1 MGIISLDAYFSSV
14 KLLFSMKIIKR
25 LLALLAI
32 LIVVYLLGPKPEAG
46 TYTRALPVVT
56 ATGSALEEEIRN
68 EETSLPVKP
77 DNEARIIWYNDST
90 KEKTPY
96 SIIYLPGFTASQEEG
111 DPVHRNLAKA
121 IGANLYL
128 ARLSEHGLESDSALY
143 NMTATSLWE
152 SAKKAYAIG
161 KQIGEKVIILA
172 TSNGGTLSLML
183 ASEQYPEIAGLVLL
197 SPNIKI
203 FDPKAQLL
211 NKPWGLQIARL
222 VMGSEYTGAKDTTA
236 IYRQYWNNPYRLEAV
251 VQVQQLLEDKM
262 HKETFA
268 KVNQPL
274 LMLYYYKDEENQ
286 DKVVRVTAM
295 KEMFEEITTPQNK
308 KQSIAVPTAGDHV
321 MGSPIKSK
329 DVQTVEAEAIR
340 FTREVIMKN

>member
-1 MGIISLDAYFSSV
+1 M
-14 KLLFSMKIIKR
+14 KLIQR
-25 LLALLAI
+25 LLVFIAI
-32 LIVVYLLGPKPEAG
+32 IAVAYLLGPKPDAG
-46 TYTRALPVVT
+46 TYTHDLPTVS
-56 ATGSALEEEIRN
+56 ATGAALDDEIRK

-77 DNEARIIWYNDST
+77 DNEARIIWHNDST

-143 NMTATSLWE
+143 NMTTTSLWE

-161 KQIGEKVIILA
+161 KQIGDKVIILA
-172 TSNGGTLSLML
+172 TSNGGTLALML
-183 ASEQYPEIAGLVLL
+183 ASEQYPETAGLVLL

-203 FDPKAQLL
+203 YDPKAWLL

-222 VMGSEYTGAKDTTA
+222 VMGSEYNGAKDTTA
-236 IYRQYWNNPYRLEAV
+236 LYRQYWNNPYRLEAV

-262 HKETFA
+262 NKETFA

-274 LMLYYYKDEENQ
+274 LLLYYYKDEEHQ
-286 DKVVRVTAM
+286 DKVVRVSAM
-295 KEMFEEITTPQNK
+295 KEMFAQISTPENK

-329 DVQTVEAEAIR
+329 DVQTVENEAIR
-340 FTREVIMKN
+340 FTRDFIILKK

>member
-1 MGIISLDAYFSSV
+1 
-14 KLLFSMKIIKR
+14 MKILQRFLVTI
-25 LLALLAI
+25 AI
-32 LIVVYLLGPKPEAG
+32 LTVAFLLGPKPEAG
-46 TYTRALPVVT
+46 TYTHELPVVS
-56 ATGSALEEEIRN
+56 ATGAALEDDIRKEE
-68 EETSLPVKP
+68 SSFPVKP
-77 DNEARIIWYNDST
+77 DNEARIIWHNDST
-90 KEKTPY
+90 KEKTDY
-96 SIIYLPGFTASQEEG
+96 SIVYLPGFTASQEEG
-111 DPVHRNLAKA
+111 DPVHRHLAKA

-172 TSNGGTLSLML
+172 TSNGGTLALML
-183 ASEQYPEIAGLVLL
+183 ASEQYPETAGLVLL

-203 FDPKAQLL
+203 YDPKAWLL
-211 NKPWGLQIARL
+211 NKPWGLQIARM

-236 IYRQYWNNPYRLEAV
+236 IYRQYWSNPYRLEAV

-262 HKETFA
+262 QKETFA

-274 LMLYYYKDEENQ
+274 LMLYYYKDEEHQ
-286 DKVVRVTAM
+286 DKVVRVSAM
-295 KEMFEEITTPQNK
+295 KEMFAEISTPENK
-308 KQSIAVPTAGDHV
+308 KQAIAVPTAGDHV

-340 FTREVIMKN
+340 FTRDFIIIKK

>member
-1 MGIISLDAYFSSV
+1 
-14 KLLFSMKIIKR
+14 MKILR
-25 LLALLAI
+25 GLLITIAI
-32 LIVVYLLGPKPEAG
+32 LVVVILIGPKPDAG
-46 TYTRALPVVT
+46 NYTHELPAVT
-56 ATGSALEEEIRN
+56 AIGAALEEEIRR
-68 EETSLPVKP
+68 EEATLPVKP
-77 DNEARIIWYNDST
+77 DNEARIIWHNDST

-121 IGANLYL
+121 LGANLYL
-128 ARLSEHGLESDSALY
+128 ARLSEHGLKSDSALY

-183 ASEQYPEIAGLVLL
+183 AAEQYPEIAGLVLI
-197 SPNIKI
+197 SPNIQI
-203 FDPKAQLL
+203 YDPKAWLL
-211 NKPWGLQIARL
+211 NKPWGLKIAQL
-222 VMGSEYTGAKDTTA
+222 VIGSEYTGAKDTTA
-236 IYRQYWNNPYRLEAV
+236 LYRQYWNNPYRLEAV
-251 VQVQQLLEDKM
+251 VQVQQLLEDNM
-262 HKETFA
+262 NKETFA

-274 LMLYYYKDEENQ
+274 LMMYYYKDEENQ
-286 DKVVRVTAM
+286 DKVVRVSAM
-295 KEMFEEITTPQNK
+295 KQMFEQISTPQNK

-329 DVQTVEAEAIR
+329 DVQTVEKESIR
-340 FTREVIMKN
+340 FTREYIISKN